1 MLALRFIITVL
12 FIFYL
17 SINFIEADTEGKKSV
32 RYPSRDP
39 RDFRL
44 SILDSYI
51 TFFGRNSILA
61 GLVNYIIFN
70 ANQC

>member
-32 RYPSRDP
+32 KYKPP

-44 SILDSYI
+44 STKILI
-51 TFFGRNSILA
+51 FFGRNSILA

>member
-32 RYPSRDP
+32 KYKPPSP
-39 RDFRL
+39 ARDFRL
-44 SILDSYI
+44 STKILI
-51 TFFGRNSILA
+51 FFGRNSILA
-61 GLVNYIIFN
+61 GLVNYIFN